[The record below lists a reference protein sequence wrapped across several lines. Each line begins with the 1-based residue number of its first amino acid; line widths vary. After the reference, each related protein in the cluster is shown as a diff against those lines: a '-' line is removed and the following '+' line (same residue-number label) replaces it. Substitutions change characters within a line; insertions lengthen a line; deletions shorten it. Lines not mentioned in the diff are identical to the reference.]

1 MLGPP
6 SSSAPA
12 PMSQKR
18 PRAIEIMPKMI
29 GNGAIACIAA
39 TYRTILPSQSD
50 RLRRRGD
57 RRFGQLVML
66 LRFRRRAVAAAEDEY
81 AAGQV
86 PQHLNGADR
95 QRQGEGLRHRRP
107 LRLGQENGE

>member
-57 RRFGQLVML
+57 GGFGQLIML
-66 LRFRRRAVAAAEDEY
+66 LRFRGSAVAAAEDED
-81 AAGQV
+81 ATGQV
-86 PQHLNGADR
+86 PQHLDRADR
-95 QRQGEGLRHRRP
+95 QRQGKRLGNGRS
-107 LRLGQENGE
+107 LRLGQEH